1 MIGISFKSEIILRH
15 NQMTLTNN
23 KLLWII
29 LLLLFIYTQK
39 RYDIDE
45 YYIMRYNN
53 YLTKDL
59 IL

>member
-1 MIGISFKSEIILRH
+1 
-15 NQMTLTNN
+15 MTLTNN

>member
-1 MIGISFKSEIILRH
+1 MTGINFKSEIILRH

-29 LLLLFIYTQK
+29 LLILFLYTAK
-39 RYDIDE
+39 RYDIDDHYE
-45 YYIMRYNN
+45 MCYNN

>member
-15 NQMTLTNN
+15 NMLLTNK

-39 RYDIDE
+39 RYDIDDHYE
-45 YYIMRYNN
+45 MRYNN
-53 YLTKDL
+53 YLTRDL

>member
-15 NQMTLTNN
+15 NMLLTNK

-29 LLLLFIYTQK
+29 LLLLFIYNQK
-39 RYDIDE
+39 RYDIDDHYE
-45 YYIMRYNN
+45 MRYNN
-53 YLTKDL
+53 YLTRDL

>member
-1 MIGISFKSEIILRH
+1 MIGISFKSEIISRH

-23 KLLWII
+23 KFLWII

-39 RYDIDE
+39 RYDIDDHYE
-45 YYIMRYNN
+45 MRYNN
-53 YLTKDL
+53 YLTRDL